1 MGKKNR
7 IKKRRRVND
16 SPGSEGGEAA
26 AVKRDSV
33 STELEES
40 KSGNSRDALRYILIL
55 FVTTRVFLTV
65 TGVLARA
72 FIGEFQTAG
81 PIAQYGILGTGQAW
95 LDIWGVWDS
104 RWYLTIAENWYV
116 AEKAAGGYVS
126 YAFFPLYPLLIK
138 WGPGLIFGNFAGGIV
153 VSNLALIGAAWFL
166 YKLVG
171 MRAGHET
178 GKKAVL
184 FMFLFPSAFYFSAI
198 LTESLFALV
207 SIASVYF
214 ARRNNW
220 LAAGLLGG
228 CAALTRSVGLFLAVP
243 LLLEY
248 LSQKNYRIRNI
259 RPDFLFLGILP
270 LGTLIFALICYSVTG
285 NPLALA
291 QSQSAWGGS
300 LTNPLWSLWDSLFGS
315 HQGIAQS
322 WLDINS
328 YSLLGW
334 DNIIPGAVLGAVI
347 SIYCLYYLV
356 KGFRKTEISLFVYS
370 MMLILFPLST
380 LSFAT
385 FSMSRYCLVVF
396 PVFMILAH
404 TIKKGG
410 VLYWATLLVFAI
422 LQTVAMALW
431 TNGFHIV

>member
-1 MGKKNR
+1 M
-7 IKKRRRVND
+7 
-16 SPGSEGGEAA
+16 
-26 AVKRDSV
+26 
-33 STELEES
+33 
-40 KSGNSRDALRYILIL
+40 
-55 FVTTRVFLTV
+55 
-65 TGVLARA
+65 
-72 FIGEFQTAG
+72 
-81 PIAQYGILGTGQAW
+81 
-95 LDIWGVWDS
+95 
-104 RWYLTIAENWYV
+104 
-116 AEKAAGGYVS
+116 S

-138 WGPGLIFGNFAGGIV
+138 WGPGLIFGSFAGGIV

-166 YKLVG
+166 YKLVE
-171 MRAGHET
+171 MRAGRET
-178 GKKAVL
+178 GEKAVL

-228 CAALTRSVGLFLAVP
+228 CAALTRSVGFFLAVP

-248 LSQKNYRIRNI
+248 LSQKNYRIKHI
-259 RPDFLFLGILP
+259 RPDVLFLGILP

-300 LTNPLWSLWDSLFGS
+300 LTNPLRSLWDSLFGS
-315 HQGIAQS
+315 HAGIAQS
-322 WLDINS
+322 WLDSNS

-356 KGFRKTEISLFVYS
+356 KGFKKTEISLFVYS
-370 MMLILFPLST
+370 LMLILFPLST

-385 FSMSRYCLVVF
+385 FSMPRYCLVVF

-404 TIKKGG
+404 VIKKGG
-410 VLYWATLLVFAI
+410 VLYWATLSVFAI